1 MNLDELME
9 KIPGTTDRTD
19 EFAAD
24 DIAAAKGVCIAAAVL
39 PVLFFLPVVSAKG
52 SEYGKFYANQT
63 LIYFILAICLNIVN
77 GILGGVLALIPVL
90 GAILAGLIG
99 LVVGL
104 TNLACW
110 LFLVINA
117 AQGKA
122 RPLPFVGEIVT
133 IFK

>member
-39 PVLFFLPVVSAKG
+39 PILFFLPVVSAKG
-52 SEYGKFYANQT
+52 SEYQT
-63 LIYFILAICLNIVN
+63 LIYFILAICLNIIN